1 MKKAIWFIVIAI
13 MAVVIG
19 FIIQIYI
26 FRPKKE
32 DNILIAENNV
42 NTSILENINYPKVE
56 EITTNAREEKISIN
70 TAITQIIYYNKCN
83 HQIQNTI
90 KDVKKYINMN
100 KEQLQNEFPKW
111 EIKEFNPERV
121 VLYKEEEDFCNEHFL
136 VKNEDGFVTIY
147 TIDNNE
153 QILELLNKTEI
164 AVEYLTKV
172 DQDNLNNGIIIYTKQ
187 NLNKLIE
194 DFE

>member
-1 MKKAIWFIVIAI
+1 MKKVIWFIVIAL

-32 DNILIAENNV
+32 
-42 NTSILENINYPKVE
+42 ENIVIAKNNISTHVIENTNYAKTE

-70 TAITQIIYYNKCN
+70 TAIIQIIYYNNCN

-90 KDVKKYINMN
+90 KDIKKYINMT
-100 KEQLQNEFPKW
+100 KGDFQKEFPDW
-111 EIKEFNPERV
+111 EIKEFNAQRV
-121 VLYKEEEDFCNEHFL
+121 VLYREEADFCNEHFL

-153 QILELLNKTEI
+153 QVLELLNKTEI
-164 AVEYLTKV
+164 AVNYLTNE